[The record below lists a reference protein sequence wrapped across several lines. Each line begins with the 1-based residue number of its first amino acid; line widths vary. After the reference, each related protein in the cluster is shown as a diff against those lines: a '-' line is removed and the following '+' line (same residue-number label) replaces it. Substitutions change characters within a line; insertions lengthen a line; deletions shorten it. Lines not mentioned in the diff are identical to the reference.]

1 MSRVRIYS
9 ILSAVILGIFF
20 PALQTLAA
28 DGAAAQFDEIK
39 AEYEAAR
46 KKFDEAYGRATTDT
60 EREKAAQL
68 YPQAESYIPRV
79 LEVAKKEPGSAV
91 GREALLWALQNGM
104 YSPEAEKAID
114 LLMKEHVESSE
125 IAPAIPMLAYS
136 QAPNAE
142 RFLRTLMEK
151 NPSGQIKAQATYT
164 LGSLLKNR
172 LDEGSAQ
179 GSKSKEAEELFEKVL
194 STYASE
200 KELVKS
206 AKGQLFEMRNLAVGK
221 VAPEIEGEDVNGT
234 KFKLTEYRGRVVV
247 LDFWGDW

>member
-1 MSRVRIYS
+1 MKRAGVYS
-9 ILSAVILGIFF
+9 VLAAVILGILI
-20 PALQTLAA
+20 PASQVFAA
-28 DGAAAQFDEIK
+28 EGAAAQFGEIK

-46 KKFDEAYGRATTDT
+46 KKFEEAYSQAKSDE
-60 EREKAAQL
+60 ERQKAAES
-68 YPQAESYIPRV
+68 YPQAGSYVPRA

-104 YSPEAEKAID
+104 YSPEAETVID

-125 IAPAIPMLAYS
+125 IAPALPMLAYS

-142 RFLRTLMEK
+142 KFLRTLMEK
-151 NPSGQIKAQATYT
+151 NPSEQIKAQATYT

-172 LDEGSAQ
+172 SAEGSN
-179 GSKSKEAEELFEKVL
+179 SKEAEELFERVV
-194 STYASE
+194 STYAAE

-206 AKGQLFEMRNLAVGK
+206 AKGQLFEMRNLAIGK
-221 VAPEIEGEDVNGT
+221 VAPEIEGEDVNGK